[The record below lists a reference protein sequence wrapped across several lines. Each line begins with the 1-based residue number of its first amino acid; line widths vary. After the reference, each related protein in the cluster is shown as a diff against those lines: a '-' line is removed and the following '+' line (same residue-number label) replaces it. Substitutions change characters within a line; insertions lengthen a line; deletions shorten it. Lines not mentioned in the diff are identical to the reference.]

1 MKFVPV
7 PIMVGPTKGK
17 RVLFSIW
24 DTRVQ
29 DYGAFVTETKHEWP
43 KASFKQEPA
52 HPAVNV
58 SWDDAQA
65 FCNWLTAHERKA
77 GKLGAK
83 ERYRLPTD
91 HEWSCAVGI
100 GEQDDAAKPP
110 KEKDRQPDDVF
121 PWGATWGAT
130 WPPSKDA
137 GNYKSDVGVDTY
149 ENTSPVG
156 SFPANRYGLYD
167 MGGNVW
173 QWCEDMYDVRD
184 GYLVLRGA
192 SWSST
197 G

>member
-7 PIMVGPTKGK
+7 PIMGGPTKGK

-29 DYGAFVTETKHEWP
+29 DYGAFVTETKHDWP

-83 ERYRLPTD
+83 ECYRLPTD

-100 GEQDDAAKPP
+100 GEQDDAAKSP
-110 KEKDRQPDDVF
+110 KEKPRVSLRGGFFASQ
-121 PWGATWGAT
+121 ALMRRLARL
-130 WPPSKDA
+130 A
-137 GNYKSDVGVDTY
+137 
-149 ENTSPVG
+149 
-156 SFPANRYGLYD
+156 PANFLER
-167 MGGNVW
+167 GGCKK
-173 QWCEDMYDVRD
+173 QAPPT
-184 GYLVLRGA
+184 YLKRLLTLA
-192 SWSST
+192 AALAILSSRAFAEPHCIVDAAV
-197 G
+197 GRMDAA